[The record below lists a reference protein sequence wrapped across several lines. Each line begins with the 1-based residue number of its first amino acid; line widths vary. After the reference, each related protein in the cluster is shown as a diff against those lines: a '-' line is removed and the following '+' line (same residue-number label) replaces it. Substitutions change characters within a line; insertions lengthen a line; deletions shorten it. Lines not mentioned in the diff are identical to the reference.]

1 MNTLIKLCT
10 YLLKIHRNFTE
21 NCPFRTYW
29 NLAIA
34 VRLKFVAG
42 EENLFEG
49 VVYQY
54 CEKKMDKIVCF
65 KTYVEQ
71 TAVLTVLLANY
82 SINL

>member
-49 VVYQY
+49 VL
-54 CEKKMDKIVCF
+54 
-65 KTYVEQ
+65 
-71 TAVLTVLLANY
+71 VLWKENGQNSVF
-82 SINL
+82 